1 MLTNGLNLR
10 NKRKVIRKCF
20 AVFLILLF
28 LQQKIWADTSLAPAP
43 FSPVSG
49 PVIFSPT
56 SPLFA
61 PLIGDPREPSVG
73 MTSYI
78 NERGFEGSLGGT
90 LDLLRWKS
98 SADMEWGLGISAGL
112 WILTQN
118 PDLSLLLADDWFTG
132 LYISEKTG
140 LFSFR
145 FEFQDQKSNLGDA
158 LSNDEQPFYPY
169 NSAHPDTSLYYFT
182 RNNENL
188 TISLDALTGL
198 RLYVGGGCP
207 SFWEDFDP
215 TESQIFLFSGF
226 EAYSNYFSFLGAA
239 CRGYGTYHFK
249 YQDQAGG
256 TYNNT
261 VQLGLQWKLDIKQR
275 RSLRLAMIYYE
286 GHSEFGEFYEQFD
299 QHWGISLFFDP

>member
-1 MLTNGLNLR
+1 MT
-10 NKRKVIRKCF
+10 RKCF
-20 AVFLILLF
+20 VVFLILLF
-28 LQQKIWADTSLAPAP
+28 LQQKIWASTSLPQAGNANALAQSPL
-43 FSPVSG
+43 SPVSG
-49 PVIFSPT
+49 PVLFSPT

-61 PLIGDPREPSVG
+61 PLIGDPREPSIG

-112 WILTQN
+112 WTLTQN
-118 PDLSLLLADDWFTG
+118 PDLSSLLADDWFTG

-140 LFSFR
+140 PFSFR

-158 LSNDEQPFYPY
+158 LSDDEQPFYPY
-169 NSAHPDTSLYYFT
+169 NPAHPDSSLYYFT
-182 RNNENL
+182 RNNEDL

-207 SFWEDFDP
+207 AFWEDFDP

-226 EAYSNYFSFLGAA
+226 EAYSNYFPFLGVS

-249 YQDQAGG
+249 YEDQAGG
-256 TYNNT
+256 TYNNA
-261 VQLGLQWKLDIKQR
+261 VQLGLQWKLDIQQR

-299 QHWGISLFFDP
+299 QHWGI